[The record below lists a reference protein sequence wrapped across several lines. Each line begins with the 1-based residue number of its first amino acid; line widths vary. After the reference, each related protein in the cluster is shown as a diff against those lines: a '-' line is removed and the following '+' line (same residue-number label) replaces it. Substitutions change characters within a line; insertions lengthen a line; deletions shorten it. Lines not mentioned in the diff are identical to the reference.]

1 MTWTWKQASNT
12 PHFVL
17 KNKLNKILKKSLH
30 WWSTFT
36 PTDQKGHKGGPRR
49 AYGWPWIHRTSSW
62 LRLYWTNSL
71 WILPS
76 KPNSWRYR
84 FSSLVFFF
92 SFCCCSCFLL
102 CCCCCF
108 VLFCS
113 VWFFC
118 FYLALLS
125 GILRRYESMK
135 KDLFQYSYKQRFFA
149 WNVSFFSKSSSL
161 IKTSILGFP
170 YTFVILC
177 HFFSRRF
184 LSYSRKWP

>member
-36 PTDQKGHKGGPRR
+36 PTDQKGHKGGSRR

-92 SFCCCSCFLL
+92 LFAVVVAFYCVVVVALF
-102 CCCCCF
+102 CF
-108 VLFCS
+108 VLFGFS
-113 VWFFC
+113 VFISRSFLEYCEDTNQW
-118 FYLALLS
+118 
-125 GILRRYESMK
+125 K
-135 KDLFQYSYKQRFFA
+135 KT
-149 WNVSFFSKSSSL
+149 FFSTHINSDSL
-161 IKTSILGFP
+161 PGMF
-170 YTFVILC
+170 
-177 HFFSRRF
+177 HFFPKVRA
-184 LSYSRKWP
+184 W